1 LAIGDAMLFEEV
13 LSPATGVR
21 ADADPAHRCVVRLTA
36 ITSGADSLNGTPVV
50 EIAWSADD
58 ALPFPLCISTAG
70 VNQVSVA
77 RGNIVLADHGF
88 TIAGERLEFAPGRYR
103 PRLKNAGI
111 TFSTPY
117 DGALAAAA
125 SLAQDPRPAMPQIA
139 LLDDNQNTWM
149 PLRDLLEA
157 GPF

>member
-1 LAIGDAMLFEEV
+1 VVTTDPKQVQSALNQRPVIFETLHNITLRAAHNEIQFYTWADESCCLPKGATEATLRNDGGAGPVNLAIGDAMLFEEV

-70 VNQVSVA
+70 V
-77 RGNIVLADHGF
+77 
-88 TIAGERLEFAPGRYR
+88 
-103 PRLKNAGI
+103 
-111 TFSTPY
+111 
-117 DGALAAAA
+117 
-125 SLAQDPRPAMPQIA
+125 
-139 LLDDNQNTWM
+139 
-149 PLRDLLEA
+149 
-157 GPF
+157 